1 MSNEKK
7 VLLDVSGM
15 KKYFPV
21 TGAFGKVLNNVK
33 AVDGISLTLYKGE
46 TMGLVGETGCGKSTL
61 GRSILKL
68 TEPTEGRIVF
78 DGEDITDYNETQ
90 MRRVRRKMQ
99 MVFQDPYTSLNPR
112 KKVGQIL
119 EEALAIHK
127 LCGKRDRM
135 GLAMETLNKV
145 GLRPEHY
152 YRYPHEFSGGQRQR
166 IGLAR
171 SLILNPQFIVCDEP
185 VSALD
190 VSIQAQII
198 NLLQDL
204 QDQEQLTYLFIAH
217 DMSVV
222 KYISTRIGVMYLGH
236 MVEQAY
242 TDDLFGM
249 PMHPYTQALFSAV
262 PETNPHV
269 RKQRIVLQGDVPSPL
284 NPPSGCVFHTRCP
297 YAMSVCKSDA
307 PCQREI
313 SNGHFVSCHLYDEK
327 NS

>member
-1 MSNEKK
+1 MSDENK
-7 VLLDVSGM
+7 VLLEVSGI

-21 TGAFGKVLNNVK
+21 TGAFGKVVNNVK
-33 AVDGISLTLYKGE
+33 AVDDISLTLYKGE

-68 TEPTEGRIVF
+68 IEPTEGKIVF

-127 LCGKRDRM
+127 LCSRKDRM

-204 QDQEQLTYLFIAH
+204 QDREKLTYLFIAH

-297 YAMSVCKSDA
+297 YAMSVCKSKA

-327 NS
+327 K